1 MMSVKTKNNLTDSE
15 KLSYILKTEL
25 KITEAIMRGHK
36 ASDTDEFNE
45 ERKLIEKYRKELKI
59 K

>member
-1 MMSVKTKNNLTDSE
+1 MENNLKYSE

-25 KITEAIMRGHK
+25 KITTAVMQGHK
-36 ASDTDEFNE
+36 AADNDKFSE
-45 ERKLIEKYRKELKI
+45 ERKLIKKYRKELGLI

>member
-1 MMSVKTKNNLTDSE
+1 MMTIKTKNNLTDSE
-15 KLSYILKTEL
+15 KLAYILKTEL
-25 KITEAIMRGHK
+25 KITKAVMRGHK
-36 ASDTDEFNE
+36 ASDADEFNE

>member
-1 MMSVKTKNNLTDSE
+1 MESNLTDSE

-25 KITEAIMRGHK
+25 KITEEVLRGHK
-36 ASDTDEFNE
+36 ASDNDKFSE
-45 ERKLIEKYRKELKI
+45 ERKLINKYRKDLRLI